1 MTLFV
6 WIRRGWQ
13 AVFLGLFLFLVAVTT
28 AALVG
33 GYPVEWF
40 LGLDPLVAAT
50 SALSAHTLARPLAW
64 AIPLV
69 VLTLVFGRFFCGWM
83 CTMGVLHHAVGWM
96 ARPRRMAARVAR
108 NRPRPAYRVKVWVLL
123 AVLGMALAGSNQAGL
138 LDPIAF
144 TWRAFA
150 TSLVPA
156 LDGAV
161 GGPYQGMRH
170 FHASTLVAALFLAAI
185 ALGLFVP
192 RLYCRMLCP
201 LGALLGILAKRS
213 LFRLTADRS
222 ACRDC
227 DACAADCQGAAEP
240 QGRLRVTECMLCLNC
255 AAACPSKAFTYRFLP
270 SPDAHSESVDMGRRR
285 VAGAALAG
293 VVAVPLARASDG
305 VQPRPDPRRIRPP
318 GALAEEDFLGR
329 CVKCGAC
336 MKACPTGGLQPALT
350 QAGLEGLWSPILV
363 PRLGYCEQSCTLCG
377 QVCPTGAIR
386 LLSLPEKLGQPPRE
400 YPHGGGQAP
409 ALRQRGEGVE
419 PVRVG
424 SAFVDRGRCLPWA
437 MDTPCIVCE
446 EVCPTSPKAVYLKR
460 ETVVARDGTERQLE
474 RPYVDL
480 QQCWGCGVCETR
492 CPVFDHAAIR
502 VTSVGESRSHTN
514 RIMLKGGRV

>member
-1 MTLFV
+1 VKLFV

-28 AALVG
+28 ASLVR

-50 SALSAHTLARPLAW
+50 SALSAHTLARALLW
-64 AIPLV
+64 AVPLV
-69 VLTLVFGRFFCGWM
+69 VLTLVFGRFFCGWI
-83 CTMGVLHHAVGWM
+83 CPMGVLHHAISWA
-96 ARPRRMAARVAR
+96 ARARRTTARVAG
-108 NRPRPAYRVKVWVLL
+108 NRYLRAYRVKYWILL
-123 AVLGMALAGSNQAGL
+123 AVLGMAIAGSNQAGL

-144 TWRAFA
+144 TWRALA
-150 TSLVPA
+150 TSIVPA

-161 GGPYQGMRH
+161 GGPYQGLRH
-170 FHASTLVAALFLAAI
+170 FHWSTLVAALFLAAL
-185 ALGLFVP
+185 AANLFLP
-192 RLYCRMLCP
+192 RLYCRVLCP
-201 LGALLGILAKRS
+201 LGALLGLLAQRS
-213 LFRLTADRS
+213 LFRLTGDRR
-222 ACRDC
+222 ACTDC
-227 DACAADCQGAAEP
+227 DLCAADCQGAAEP
-240 QGRLRVTECMLCLNC
+240 QARLRVSECMLCLNC
-255 AAACPSKAFTYRFLP
+255 AASCPSGAFSYRFLP
-270 SPDAHSESVDMGRRR
+270 SPDAHEESIDLGRRKAAGAV
-285 VAGAALAG
+285 VAGLA
-293 VVAVPLARASDG
+293 AVPLARASDG
-305 VQPRPDPRRIRPP
+305 VDPRPDPRRIRPP
-318 GALAEEDFLGR
+318 GALPEHRFLER

-336 MKACPTGGLQPALT
+336 MKVCPTGGLQPALS

-400 YPHGGGQAP
+400 
-409 ALRQRGEGVE
+409 E

-446 EVCPTSPKAVYLKR
+446 EVCPTSPKAVYFKV
-460 ETVVARDGTERQLE
+460 ETVVARDGKERRLE

-480 QQCWGCGVCETR
+480 ERCWGCGICETR
-492 CPVFDHAAIR
+492 CPVFDRAAIR
-502 VTSVGESRSHTN
+502 VTSVGESRSPQN
-514 RIMLKGGRV
+514 RIMLKGGRL